1 MMPDWPPLQ
10 IVRIRAMLV
19 FLIAVSLSPIALYSQ
34 DPLKT
39 LPNNY
44 RSIFDNPDV
53 TVIRAH
59 YGPHEKIPIH
69 DHAAVSTVFIYLNDS
84 SPVRIDHDGDK
95 AFSVVRPPTVTGSF
109 RVVAG
114 MAERHSI
121 ENLGDK
127 SSEFLRI
134 ELKQVSF
141 PSEEA
146 FRGSAPQ
153 NLRQSFDAIEFKD
166 AGVQIE
172 RIVCA
177 AVSNCSIKPTQAPS
191 LLVALTALSVVAN
204 EGQQK
209 EVIEAGAVH
218 WLPSS
223 QAATVIPNIGDS
235 AHLLRIIL
243 PMDKVSGQKETKRTL
258 NSGR

>member
-1 MMPDWPPLQ
+1 MLPNWPPLQ
-10 IVRIRAMLV
+10 IVRLRALLAS
-19 FLIAVSLSPIALYSQ
+19 LIAVTSYSIALHAQ

-53 TVIRAH
+53 AVIHAH
-59 YGPHEKIPIH
+59 YGPHEKIPVQ
-69 DHAAVSTVFIYLNDS
+69 DHAAVSTVFVYLNDS

-95 AFSVVRPPTVTGSF
+95 AFSVVRPPTVIGSF

-127 SSEFLRI
+127 SSDFLRI

-141 PSEEA
+141 PSGEA

-153 NLRQSFDAIEFKD
+153 NVQQSLDAIEFKE
-166 AGVQIE
+166 AGVHIE

-177 AVSNCSIKPTQAPS
+177 AASNCSIKPTQSSS
-191 LLVALTALSVVAN
+191 LLVAITPLSLVAH
-204 EGQQK
+204 EGAQK
-209 EVIEAGAVH
+209 QAIEAGAVH
-218 WLPSS
+218 WL
-223 QAATVIPNIGDS
+223 
-235 AHLLRIIL
+235 
-243 PMDKVSGQKETKRTL
+243 
-258 NSGR
+258 

>member
-1 MMPDWPPLQ
+1 
-10 IVRIRAMLV
+10 
-19 FLIAVSLSPIALYSQ
+19 
-34 DPLKT
+34 
-39 LPNNY
+39 
-44 RSIFDNPDV
+44 
-53 TVIRAH
+53 
-59 YGPHEKIPIH
+59 
-69 DHAAVSTVFIYLNDS
+69 
-84 SPVRIDHDGDK
+84 
-95 AFSVVRPPTVTGSF
+95 
-109 RVVAG
+109 

-127 SSEFLRI
+127 SSDFLRI

-141 PSEEA
+141 PSGEA

-153 NLRQSFDAIEFKD
+153 NVQQSLDAIEFKD

-177 AVSNCSIKPTQAPS
+177 AVSHCSIKPTQAPS
-191 LLVALTALSVVAN
+191 LLVAFTPVSVVAN
-204 EGQQK
+204 KEQQK

-223 QAATVIPNIGDS
+223 QAATVIPNIGVP

-243 PMDKVSGQKETKRTL
+243 PMDTVSR
-258 NSGR
+258 

>member
-1 MMPDWPPLQ
+1 MLNKPPLQ
-10 IVRIRAMLV
+10 MIRTRAMLA
-19 FLIAVSLSPIALYSQ
+19 FLIAVSLSPIAIPAQ

-39 LPNNY
+39 LPTNY
-44 RSIFDNPDV
+44 RSIFDNSDV
-53 TVIRAH
+53 AVIRAH
-59 YGPHEKIPIH
+59 YGPHEKIPVH
-69 DHAAVSTVFIYLNDS
+69 DHAAVSTVFVYLNDS
-84 SPVRIDHDGDK
+84 SPVRIDHDGAK
-95 AFSVVRPPTVTGSF
+95 AFSVVRPPTVTGAF

-127 SSEFLRI
+127 SSDFLRI

-141 PSEEA
+141 PSGEA

-153 NLRQSFDAIEFKD
+153 NLQQSLDAIEFNE

-177 AVSNCSIKPTQAPS
+177 AASCSIKPTQSSS
-191 LLVALTALSVVAN
+191 LLVAITPLSVLAN
-204 EGQQK
+204 DGQQK
-209 EVIEAGAVH
+209 EAIEAGAVH

-223 QAATVIPNIGDS
+223 QEVTVIPYSGGS

-243 PMDKVSGQKETKRTL
+243 PMDTASR
-258 NSGR
+258 